1 MHYHS
6 LYKWLERQAKK
17 VEVST
22 FSVYFVIGKCCI
34 RYSNHFC
41 THTGFDI
48 SVVKTDNFYI
58 VTIPKYQV
66 PKIYSD
72 VGDLKLFLE
81 HFIFFFQIYNNPT
94 NMTSVPEIEEAN
106 IIKNAK
112 VDATVQKLLQKQVEK
127 EKQEITEKEKKS
139 IQSNV
144 RSLGDLIKQNRELYV
159 NPLVTDATAARMF
172 VSFSGLSPI
181 PKSLRTSIVAWA
193 KAHPQYIPEVKAF
206 CVYYGC
212 RATERV
218 AAWAEFKKLYV

>member
-17 VEVST
+17 VDVST
-22 FSVYFVIGKCCI
+22 FSVYFVIGKCCV

-41 THTGFDI
+41 NHTGFDI
-48 SVVKTDNFYI
+48 SIVKTDNFYI

-81 HFIFFFQIYNNPT
+81 HFIFFFQIYNNPS
-94 NMTSVPEIEEAN
+94 NLTSVPEIEEAN
-106 IIKNAK
+106 AVKSAK
-112 VDATVQKLLQKQVEK
+112 VDATVQKLLQKQ
-127 EKQEITEKEKKS
+127 TEKEQKEKKV

-144 RSLGDLIKQNRELYV
+144 QSLVDLINKNRELYV
-159 NPLVTDATAARMF
+159 NPLVTESTAARMF

-181 PKSLRTSIVAWA
+181 PKGLRTTIVAWA
-193 KAHPQYIPEVKAF
+193 KAHPKYIPEVKAF
-206 CVYYGC
+206 CAYYGN
-212 RATERV
+212 RATERIV
-218 AAWAEFKKLYV
+218 AWAEFQKLYT